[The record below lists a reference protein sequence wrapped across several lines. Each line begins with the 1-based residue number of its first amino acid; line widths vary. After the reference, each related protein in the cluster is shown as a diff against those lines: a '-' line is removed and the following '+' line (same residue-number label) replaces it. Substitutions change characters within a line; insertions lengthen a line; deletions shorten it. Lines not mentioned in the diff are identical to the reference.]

1 MGLKDVLGK
10 MKLVELED
18 EPADPEVRRATAPSP
33 PPPPAPRRASAPTR
47 PAMGEILKKV
57 PPAAKLDEQALPK
70 EASDKIPDFEAIYSA
85 SGVKEPAHG
94 FSAYK
99 VLEILSSP
107 DFASLDARAKAAAL
121 AGFLRMNPSGP
132 VPIADVIQD
141 AVTRDQALDKFEEF
155 LRRKAAARRE
165 QVDAENAALQAEI
178 DALAHRNQ
186 QKMEENRRAL
196 EAEAERLSE
205 WQARK
210 RIEER
215 RLFDAVGPFVEQNPV
230 SVGSDTDAPPA
241 PGPAA
246 KS

>member
-18 EPADPEVRRATAPSP
+18 EPVETEPHRPASAPSP
-33 PPPPAPRRASAPTR
+33 PPPPAPRRGAPQGRASIA
-47 PAMGEILKKV
+47 EILQKT
-57 PPAAKLDEQALPK
+57 PAPQKLDEQALPK
-70 EASDKIPDFEAIYSA
+70 SPADPIPDFEAIYRA
-85 SGVKEPAHG
+85 SGVSDPGHG

-141 AVTRDQALDKFEEF
+141 AVARDQALDRFEEF
-155 LRRKAAARRE
+155 LRKKLEARRE
-165 QVDAENAALQAEI
+165 QVAKENAALQAEI
-178 DALAHRNQ
+178 DALAQRNQ
-186 QKMEENRRAL
+186 QKMDENRRAVEG
-196 EAEAERLSE
+196 EAQRLAE

-210 RIEER
+210 SIEEQ

-230 SVGSDTDAPPA
+230 SVGGSDAPPA
-241 PGPAA
+241 PAPGAR
-246 KS
+246 S